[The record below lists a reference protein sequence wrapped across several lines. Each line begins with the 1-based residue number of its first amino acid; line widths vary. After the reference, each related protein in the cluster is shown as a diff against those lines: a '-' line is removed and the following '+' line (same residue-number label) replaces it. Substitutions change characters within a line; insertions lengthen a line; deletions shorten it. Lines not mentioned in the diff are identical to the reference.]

1 MFFENMFLGVLA
13 LIIGLPLGTF
23 LSTFFLKMLTAFI
36 KSSVPIKYNFD
47 IRSLAC
53 TFCIF
58 MIIFILNSVK
68 SYNVIYKFTLVELL
82 HAENEGEKQ
91 PQFSTKL
98 AIASAVMMVTGY
110 IIALTLDLNVSV
122 EEESKLIYKGILIL
136 ILNIAGTYLLFNNL
150 ITYVFN
156 LLKKN
161 KKFYYK
167 GEHLIGISGLVY
179 RIKSNSNLL
188 ATIVIILSVAITS
201 VCFTFSLNMTLD
213 QIIPNGAPFSVTYK
227 SGNEDLDKKVENII
241 NSDGSDN
248 ITYKTSIT
256 AVNAKGLTKN
266 YTNSKSSEIPFDMYV
281 ISLSEYNEILEK
293 SYFNKSSDISQRATD
308 IKIDN
313 DNDCFFIEVSKLAEG
328 RGRLT
333 GNTLNAYFAGKEQD
347 IGISDSDVKGVLGI
361 NFQKPTAVVRDN
373 FFDDLVKQNKD
384 NLTVI
389 RAYNFDNPLKNQEIV
404 NNISKIMPD
413 NSKFYSYYNVY
424 ISLHTLY
431 GCFTFIGAFIG
442 ILFVFSIGSIMY
454 YKQLIEA
461 EEDKS
466 RFVILSKI
474 GFTRKETFR
483 IIMRQIGFIFILPL
497 ALAVI
502 NSSIVLW
509 DYVKYIANGG
519 STSLFVIKCIDGVMG
534 IYVLIYLMY
543 YLLCVKSYSKIV
555 RRAK

>member
-1 MFFENMFLGVLA
+1 
-13 LIIGLPLGTF
+13 
-23 LSTFFLKMLTAFI
+23 
-36 KSSVPIKYNFD
+36 
-47 IRSLAC
+47 
-53 TFCIF
+53 
-58 MIIFILNSVK
+58 
-68 SYNVIYKFTLVELL
+68 
-82 HAENEGEKQ
+82 
-91 PQFSTKL
+91 
-98 AIASAVMMVTGY
+98 MVTGY